1 MLLFPVFVT
10 QKSSKKQGTG
20 MPNGTYSS
28 VMRQEN
34 KSRKKTISFSSCPVI
49 YEQRNT

>member
-1 MLLFPVFVT
+1 MLLFPDFVT
-10 QKSSKKQGTG
+10 QKSRGTD

-49 YEQRNT
+49 FSYRN